1 MQKKNSTNGFS
12 ERLVSLMQEKELTL
26 AQIASAVG
34 KSSPSVHRWT
44 RGGEIDYDNLRA
56 LANFLEV
63 NWIWLRYGDDA
74 INSIEDSQLAQNS
87 MGDIRKKYLSDI
99 MESEARMKTALEMAR
114 IVTWEL
120 NILTGQLILSDN
132 AAAVFGVEPESIR
145 KELLPFENLQLEDLV
160 LKFYDNS
167 PYNWDFKLQPS
178 TEITARWFTSRGMIV
193 KDSAGRPSK
202 LFGISADITDRKK
215 AEQDLEYSELM
226 MRNMIDIIPV
236 GLCGADKFGHIHLL
250 NPEVQR
256 IWGGAKFVGLDN
268 YGEYKG
274 WKEGSEIELGAK
286 GWSLAR
292 AVKYGEATDKEVV
305 NIEAFDGKKRTIIM
319 YAKPLLDSDNNIIG
333 AIEVNQDITEIKA
346 IEKEY
351 KEAHRNWEAIFNQ
364 SEIGIIKLSTSNK
377 ISDLNKRASQ
387 EINLD
392 RKDAL
397 NKGIE
402 SIFDKSTL
410 ETIQNKISC
419 SNNDSKI
426 NTHKISGIL
435 KRDDKDI
442 SKSQKIVE
450 FILFV
455 DNREENNPITIIIFT
470 DIKT

>member
-1 MQKKNSTNGFS
+1 MQKKNTNGFS

-74 INSIEDSQLAQNS
+74 INSIEDSQLTQNS

-145 KELLPFENLQLEDLV
+145 KELLPFENLQLEELV

-167 PYNWDFKLQPS
+167 PYNWDFKLKQS

-274 WKEGSEIELGAK
+274 WKEGSEIELGAE

-292 AVKYGEATDKEVV
+292 AVKYGEATDKEIV
-305 NIEAFDGKKRTIIM
+305 NIEAFDGKRRTIIM
-319 YAKPLLDSDNNIIG
+319 YAKPLLDTENNIIG

-346 IEKEY
+346 IEREY
-351 KEAHRNWEAIFNQ
+351 KESHKNWEAIFNQ
-364 SEIGIIKLSTSNK
+364 SDIGIIKLSTSNK
-377 ISDLNKRASQ
+377 ISDLNKKASQ

-397 NKGIE
+397 NQGLE

-410 ETIQNKISC
+410 ETINNKIGY
-419 SNNDSKI
+419 NNNHSKI
-426 NTHKISGIL
+426 KAHKISGIL
-435 KRDDKDI
+435 KTGDKDI
-442 SKSQKIVE
+442 SKIKKIVE

-455 DNREENNPITIIIFT
+455 DNREENNPNTMIIFT